1 MLGSVLLL
9 LMNVVIP
16 AFLRAKLL
24 RKALTKILEE
34 KYLDVSERLFFLLRN
49 LPSLPENERKAFLL
63 YEANG
68 QKVIEI
74 LKHPIKVWI
83 TKDVGRGLVWRVEW
97 IR

>member
-24 RKALTKILEE
+24 RKA
-34 KYLDVSERLFFLLRN
+34 
-49 LPSLPENERKAFLL
+49 FLL

-68 QKVIEI
+68 KKVIEI

-83 TKDVGRGLVWRVEW
+83 TKDIGRGLVWRVEW